1 MGSKDAEEMG
11 KFSLQPNLTTK
22 TKSLAA
28 AAVNKTGLQSPQLQP
43 NVAVLEFHLLPL
55 SSRHGQEP
63 QTRESGLDK
72 TSIPDQSC
80 TCMKLSHYAAIH
92 AQSLWSCPL
101 FWKSKIY
108 RSQKWDTQSYTGP
121 VLYLQL
127 TLEMWTCL
135 QRTFE
140 GSPESNT
147 IKWFRNE
154 FKNQH
159 RQM

>member
-1 MGSKDAEEMG
+1 MIIPTLKKKKTTSLKLRVQARHQGNGPTQASDATVSWKLHCSHCTQGLAHAFLSGKVGMGSKDAEEMG

-72 TSIPDQSC
+72 TSILDQSC
-80 TCMKLSHYAAIH
+80 ICMKLSHYAAIH

-101 FWKSKIY
+101 F
-108 RSQKWDTQSYTGP
+108 
-121 VLYLQL
+121 
-127 TLEMWTCL
+127 
-135 QRTFE
+135 
-140 GSPESNT
+140 
-147 IKWFRNE
+147 
-154 FKNQH
+154 
-159 RQM
+159 